1 MPVIERYARHWSRR
15 PRWVAASL
23 IGTALLTLAIA
34 QLAILSAAAD
44 APATA
49 AFQRTW
55 ARTDQPVTSGQANRT
70 WMWGPSANTGPL
82 QEPYADAPGGVRTVQ
97 YFDKSR
103 MEDNSWRATA
113 PWDVTNGLLVVEMV
127 TGQMQVGDTQFQPLA
142 PAVVNIAGD
151 PGEHPTY
158 ADINTFNLQSQPATP
173 VGTVLTTWMD
183 ATGILPS
190 GPTPPSAVTAAERLT
205 VTGIDHTVASVFWT
219 FMNSSGTVFENG
231 QYVQGPL
238 FENPYYATGYPITEA
253 YWSTVKIGGT
263 PQTVL
268 WQCFQ
273 RRCLTYNP
281 ANGPGWQVE
290 AGNVGQH
297 YYQWRTAST
306 PIEPT
311 PTSTTVPG
319 QPTMTPTPTNTV
331 APGQP
336 TNTVAPATKTTVPA
350 TKTTAPATSTT
361 VPATS
366 TTVPATSTT
375 VPATSTTPPQQS
387 YLSVKVVDKDGKSQ
401 LPAGVVVTSNT
412 LTAYQQAG
420 GDVAGQAC
428 NGTQV
433 GTFTLNT
440 TTFTASKVMP
450 PGNYCVELSAQGYL
464 DFGGTRYSGS
474 LFSSGLGTVTL
485 GNPAGN
491 TNVTIKVTMDNVKV
505 N

>member
-113 PWDVTNGLLVVEMV
+113 PWDVTDGLLVVEMV

-205 VTGIDHTVASVFWT
+205 VTSIDHTVASVFWT

-238 FENPYYATGYPITEA
+238 FQNPYYATGYPITEA
-253 YWSTVKIGGT
+253 YWSTVKIGET

-297 YYQWRTAST
+297 YYQWRTTST

-311 PTSTTVPG
+311 PTP
-319 QPTMTPTPTNTV
+319 
-331 APGQP
+331 
-336 TNTVAPATKTTVPA
+336 
-350 TKTTAPATSTT
+350 TSTT
-361 VPATS
+361 
-366 TTVPATSTT
+366 
-375 VPATSTTPPQQS
+375 TPPGVTPTVSPSPTSDTGYKTFTDGVWKVGKDIQAGTYRS
-387 YLSVKVVDKDGKSQ
+387 SKGDSHCYWDRLSGFSGMLDDVIANDVVYGR
-401 LPAGVVVTSNT
+401 AVVTIASSDAGFQSEDCGTWSSDLSPITTSQTASFGNGAWIVGVDIAPGTWSNNV
-412 LTAYQQAG
+412 AAAG
-420 GDVAGQAC
+420 CYWERVSDFSGDVVRIIDSGDTHATGVKTITIAPTDAGFKSWDC
-428 NGTQV
+428 GTWTRV
-433 GTFTLNT
+433 G
-440 TTFTASKVMP
+440 
-450 PGNYCVELSAQGYL
+450 G
-464 DFGGTRYSGS
+464 
-474 LFSSGLGTVTL
+474 
-485 GNPAGN
+485 
-491 TNVTIKVTMDNVKV
+491 
-505 N
+505 